1 MAEKAVRHSSLKEI
15 LSSVRRNKDLKL
27 NANLDEVMETE
38 MFRRPVKNPTDPD
51 VPATELYNSDDEDHF
66 NMSFPGLNPPYQD
79 DGTGRRFELLHW
91 MEE

>member
-1 MAEKAVRHSSLKEI
+1 
-15 LSSVRRNKDLKL
+15 
-27 NANLDEVMETE
+27 METE

-91 MEE
+91 MEEQVELNAQEERIQAQIKEKLIR